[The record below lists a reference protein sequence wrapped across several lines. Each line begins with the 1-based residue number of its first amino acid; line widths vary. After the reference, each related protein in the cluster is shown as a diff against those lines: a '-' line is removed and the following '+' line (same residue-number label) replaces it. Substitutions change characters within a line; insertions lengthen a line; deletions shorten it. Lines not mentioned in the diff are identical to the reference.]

1 MVLVG
6 EFWSNPTLTGTEH
19 GTTLLLLG
27 FEKEEAM
34 KKERALASSYC
45 FVLEREIKIRVERE
59 RRAKPLSRLSTHS
72 CTVLYGGKE
81 RGASSVV
88 NINSSDTPRNNQFE
102 KERGRK
108 EGKLV

>member
-59 RRAKPLSRLSTHS
+59 RRAKPLSLLSTHS
-72 CTVLYGGKE
+72 CTVLYGWTIE
-81 RGASSVV
+81 QYHIFLSSATWYSVRAFKIFNV
-88 NINSSDTPRNNQFE
+88 RQF
-102 KERGRK
+102 
-108 EGKLV
+108 V